1 MRIPP
6 LVPAQGHATLPEAA
20 DGDVEIWRED
30 GQICAYGYAGKGHEW
45 MHVPNLATFQ
55 LGTEVAAFPMAGA
68 DPEVVRDAFERSVLP
83 MAIQA
88 LGGEALHGSGV
99 AGGRGVVALC
109 ADSGTGKSTLAYALG
124 LRGHE
129 IWADD
134 AVAFESDGGG
144 VTTVSLPF
152 RLNIRPES
160 RAALGSREVTCSD
173 EGTTSPLAAVVV
185 LERAA
190 SSTNGRAAVSRLG
203 GGEALRAALEQGYS
217 FRPGDQERTQRMTKA
232 YLELVAEV
240 PVYRLVFVA
249 GFEGFDG
256 VVDVV
261 EQLVR

>member
-1 MRIPP
+1 MLIPP
-6 LVPAQGHATLPEAA
+6 LVPAQGPATLPEAA
-20 DGDVEIWRED
+20 DGDVEIWREE
-30 GQICAYGYAGKGHEW
+30 GQICAYGYEAEGYEW
-45 MHVPNLATFQ
+45 MHVPDLATFQ
-55 LGTEVAAFPMAGA
+55 LGTEVAAFPLAGA
-68 DPEVVRDAFERSVLP
+68 DPEVVSDAFERSVLP

-99 AGGRGVVALC
+99 AGTRGVVALC

-134 AVAFESDGGG
+134 AVAFESVGSG
-144 VTTVSLPF
+144 VATVRLPF

-160 RAALGSREVTCSD
+160 RAALGSREVTSSD
-173 EGTTSPLAAVVV
+173 EGTTTTLAAVVV

-190 SSTNGRAAVSRLG
+190 SMSGRAALRRLG

-217 FRPGDQERTQRMTKA
+217 FRPGDQERTERMTKA

-240 PVYRLVFVA
+240 PVYRLVFTA

-261 EQLVR
+261 ERLVR